1 MDLSESAEL
10 QAIFHDEVVVRCA
23 ALAEG
28 ANGMVSRR
36 LDQPEVTD
44 RRRDAHTIKGNA
56 LVMGYPQM
64 AEAAK
69 LIERAFREVDEA
81 GRPQTGALGSAIYA
95 VVIAIPGA
103 IETEKQG
110 TPVDLIDAIDGLKIV
125 LDAAPGRGAPPP
137 PPPSPNQGN
146 SSTRAGG
153 PGTEPSPIKSG
164 PPEANSDTGGYTGNE
179 ESSFDVE
186 VSRQNL
192 GGLTAE
198 LELALDGETTRVESA
213 RLYELINE
221 VVELRLD
228 AQAMAA
234 AASAIAVEVNHA
246 LPGSTFTSKLA
257 SLESAADRFH
267 AVLRTLEE
275 KALVLPS
282 VPFGEVT
289 STFEQLVRFL
299 SRRLHKDVTLR
310 VIGDNLLVD
319 RQMVDRLREPLRHL
333 VVNSVDHGIE
343 PAKDRVALGKP
354 PTGSITV
361 EVSKVDHHIQVSV
374 IDDGRGIDWDAVL
387 ATARQTGMVDTE
399 VPTTATMQGFLFAP
413 GFTTVEQNDDVSGD
427 GSGLAM
433 AAELVESLNGGIA
446 ITSHPDRGT
455 TVRLTLPSSLALQG
469 ILIVEAGGHQWGIPL
484 AAVDTTVMV
493 VGESHDGVRYQ
504 DTDLPVVPLAHTL
517 GLPVTADPEEVI
529 VLTARGG
536 LHAFSVARVV
546 GRRQVAIKDLGPVL
560 GGTNILGGA
569 AVLGGGQAIGIIEPS
584 ALTAPR
590 APQAPTAGRPRLL
603 VVDDSRGAR
612 QLVAAALGSAGFDV
626 TSAGDAAEAIVA
638 LDKEDFDAVVCDFSM
653 PGHTGV
659 ELVGL
664 LRQRLPS
671 LPVVMVSAVATPE
684 DQSAAY
690 AAGVNAYLDK
700 SDFREGVLA
709 ATLWSLLGFVSREE
723 SAS

>member
-10 QAIFHDEVVVRCA
+10 QAIFRDEVVVRAA
-23 ALAEG
+23 ALEDG
-28 ANGMVSRR
+28 AKTMLTRP
-36 LDQPEVTD
+36 LQPPDIAD

-56 LVMGYPQM
+56 LVMGYPHM

-69 LIERAFREVDEA
+69 LLERAFRDINEI
-81 GRPQTGALGSAIYA
+81 GRPQTEALGAAIGA
-95 VVIAIPGA
+95 VATVLPEAID
-103 IETEKQG
+103 IEKDD
-110 TPVDLIDAIDGLKIV
+110 TPVQLIAAAEGLQRV
-125 LDAAPGRGAPPP
+125 LDGPSNPRSSPPLP
-137 PPPSPNQGN
+137 PRPTHSRSATKPQ
-146 SSTRAGG
+146 
-153 PGTEPSPIKSG
+153 G
-164 PPEANSDTGGYTGNE
+164 PPTPAGIDSRDGGVGQNAT
-179 ESSFDVE
+179 ESAFDVV

-192 GGLTAE
+192 GGLVAE
-198 LELALDGETTRVESA
+198 LEVALDGETTRVDSA
-213 RLYELINE
+213 RLYALINE
-221 VVELRLD
+221 VVEMRLD
-228 AQAMAA
+228 AQAMVS
-234 AASAIAVEVNHA
+234 AASAIALEVNHA
-246 LPGSTFTSKLA
+246 LPA
-257 SLESAADRFH
+257 SGLNAKTRNLESAAERFH
-267 AVLRTLEE
+267 SVLQSLEE

-299 SRRLHKDVTLR
+299 SRRLNKDVTLR
-310 VIGDNLLVD
+310 VVGDDLLVD
-319 RQMVDRLREPLRHL
+319 RQLVDRLREPLRHL
-333 VVNSVDHGIE
+333 VVNAVDHGVE
-343 PAKDRVALGKP
+343 PAKDRIAAGKP
-354 PTGSITV
+354 PTGSIVV
-361 EVSKVDHHIQVSV
+361 EVTKIDHHIQVSV
-374 IDDGRGIDWDAVL
+374 SDDGRGIDWDAVV
-387 ATARQTGMVDTE
+387 AAARDCGLLDSE
-399 VPTTATMQGFLFAP
+399 SPSPASMQAFLFAP
-413 GFTTVEQNDDVSGD
+413 GFTTVQQTDDVSGD

-446 ITSHPDRGT
+446 VGSTPGDGT

-469 ILIVEAGGHQWGIPL
+469 VLVVEAGGHQWGIPL

-493 VGESHDGVRYQ
+493 VGESRDGVRYRNS
-504 DTDLPVVPLAHTL
+504 DLPIVPLAHAL
-517 GLPVTADPEEVI
+517 GLAVSGEPEEVV

-536 LHAFSVARVV
+536 LHAFSVASVL

-569 AVLGGGQAIGIIEPS
+569 AVLGGGQAIGIIDPS
-584 ALTAPR
+584 ALTAPI
-590 APQAPTAGRPRLL
+590 AKQMPPDGLPRLL

-626 TSAGDAAEAIVA
+626 TAAGDAAEAIVA
-638 LDKEDFDAVVCDFSM
+638 LDKGHFDAVVCDFSM

-664 LRQRLPS
+664 LRQRLPL

-709 ATLWSLLGFVSREE
+709 ATLRSLLGLTDEQRTGT
-723 SAS
+723 